1 MQALIIKHDNSFDYG
16 KLEVNDWNEKLTP
29 NSQFHLNSKPFQLK
43 EAKAIIF
50 KLPNKSGFNV
60 WFRNKLGFIEYKDL
74 ISKWNLLVNAK
85 GDVKHGI

>member
-16 KLEVNDWNEKLTP
+16 KLEVNDWSKELTP
-29 NSQFHLNSKPFQLK
+29 NSQFLLNSKPFQLK
-43 EAKAIIF
+43 EAKAVIF

-60 WFRNKLGFIEYKDL
+60 WFRNKLGFMEYQNL
-74 ISKWNLLVNAK
+74 INDWNLLVNAK